1 MIIVSADERLHERGV
16 DDLERARLRSEY
28 DSVWLDY
35 ARVSDRAVAEAHPGH
50 HGEEQ
55 EQGGALHDQP
65 ELAPCHLHHQ
75 ETVQAAAVTF
85 IAVTAMSINNI

>member
-1 MIIVSADERLHERGV
+1 MKK
-16 DDLERARLRSEY
+16 LRPG
-28 DSVWLDY
+28 D
-35 ARVSDRAVAEAHPGH
+35 SDRAVAEAHPGL

-55 EQGGALHDQP
+55 EQGGALHDQQ

-75 ETVQAAAVTF
+75 EAVQAAAVTIF